1 MIMDSKQIPLSRS
14 QQDEFLALLDEAQK
28 PSNSHFTNNTD
39 PNTLLNKFRDI
50 LQNES
55 VKVEHLCFFDRLF

>member
-1 MIMDSKQIPLSRS
+1 MKQANSSLSLS
-14 QQDEFLALLDEAQK
+14 LVTSDEFLDSLDKAQK

-50 LQNES
+50 L
-55 VKVEHLCFFDRLF
+55 